1 MKRELIMDVS
11 KEIFK
16 LDKEEMHFI
25 INAST
30 ISKLS
35 SLSSHSTH
43 YKPLSCIEV
52 TATNLTSEY
61 IAFRVKTNK
70 KDYYAV
76 DPTYTVLT
84 PNGNQTFKITYYNKP
99 EKKIDSKEHKFRFE
113 GFIIPE
119 EKKNDPVKDTFQ
131 DYIKKE
137 IKVAGTSIKLISKFT
152 LEENIT
158 EDNLNIENKLEPI
171 KEDEKEILRN
181 SMVSSA
187 SDYTIPEVQ
196 KSISEENN
204 SVRLSD
210 LIINNNSKVEMS
222 DKERLENLKKEYNQ
236 LKEEVDNL
244 KMNEELLNKK
254 IRNERNKKNIVPVTE
269 KFRFNLPEIKDK
281 PFSRNILIGIFV
293 FSALMGFYLI
303 K

>member
-16 LDKEEMHFI
+16 LDREDLHFI

-35 SLSSHSTH
+35 SVISHSSHF
-43 YKPLSCIEV
+43 KPLSQTEV

-70 KDYYAV
+70 KEYYAV
-76 DPTYTVLT
+76 DPTYTILT
-84 PNGNQTFKITYYNKP
+84 PNGKHTFQITYYNKP

-119 EKKNDPVKDTFQ
+119 EKKNDPVKDIFQ

-137 IKVAGTSIKLISKFT
+137 IKVSGNSIKLISKFT
-152 LEENIT
+152 LEENIG
-158 EDNLNIENKLEPI
+158 EENLNFENKIEPK

-181 SMVSSA
+181 SMISSA
-187 SDYTIPEVQ
+187 SEYTIPDVQ
-196 KSISEENN
+196 KSITEENN

-210 LIINNNSKVEMS
+210 LIINKDTKVEMS
-222 DKERLENLKKEYNQ
+222 DKERLENLKKEYNK

-254 IRNERNKKNIVPVTE
+254 KRNERNKKNIVPESE

-281 PFSRNILIGIFV
+281 PFSRNILIGIFA
-293 FSALMGFYLI
+293 FSALIGFYLI